1 MRLTGAV
8 RRSQNIKTPK
18 PVNSIYKPIERPEN
32 RKFNPLRVPKS
43 LQAQL
48 PFASKPKLMK
58 AQKKKTYMNQRAV
71 VMEKDERTAVA
82 LLQQMKAVQKD
93 KTKKRLVQKSFDLM
107 TSKLKVLLF
116 FFLDDLTFSPLL
128 SLAGKTSKPK
138 EEKNVKR
145 N

>member
-1 MRLTGAV
+1 
-8 RRSQNIKTPK
+8 
-18 PVNSIYKPIERPEN
+18 
-32 RKFNPLRVPKS
+32 
-43 LQAQL
+43 
-48 PFASKPKLMK
+48 MK